1 MNRNL
6 LSGLLI
12 GVFAG
17 FLAGYFVGASRSNE
31 DAPPVAAAQADHG
44 HHHEIPLRGGGQL
57 AEDEAWVARNLT
69 DEASRRAAVALLV
82 ERSARE
88 FASPAATRLEQL
100 GSVFGRSVD

>member
-1 MNRNL
+1 MESITWLCAASAEVRALNRRL
-6 LSGLLI
+6 PSLPQR
-12 GVFAG
+12 
-17 FLAGYFVGASRSNE
+17 GAQ
-31 DAPPVAAAQADHG
+31 AAVAAALADHG

-57 AEDEAWVARNLT
+57 AEVEAWVARNLT